1 MSAEEGRYTPLR
13 YSVKGKRQ
21 RFFDARG
28 VDELVAICTSLAQ
41 ELWLTRERQALLEEA
56 LERHAGL
63 DPGALA
69 GMELS
74 AERKAALDAD
84 RQTFIRTV
92 FFTLQE
98 EAEALGAAPRDEPDI
113 DAAG

>member
-1 MSAEEGRYTPLR
+1 MSTGESGYTPLR

-28 VDELVAICTSLAQ
+28 VDELVAICTNLAQ

-63 DPGALA
+63 DAAALA
-69 GMELS
+69 SIELS
-74 AERKAALDAD
+74 AERRTALDQE
-84 RQTFIRTV
+84 RQAFIRTV

-98 EAEALGAAPRDEPDI
+98 EAEALGAAPGDEPNL